1 MIKPIKK
8 TKWPLFIFIIMILIS
23 LVEEIT
29 IGEGGLH
36 DYLQSV
42 QHSKLRFLFRGI
54 YAFIM
59 FILGYKGLS
68 CLSKKWPLKF
78 WILWY
83 LLAFLAVSL
92 RIGLNTIFPG
102 FFTENVWSFLSG
114 IYNIL
119 LTPFPYLLLW
129 MCSYLFKQETTHV

>member
-1 MIKPIKK
+1 MIKWENKIKR
-8 TKWPLFIFIIMILIS
+8 PLFFFIIMILFS

-54 YAFIM
+54 YACLM
-59 FILGYKGLS
+59 FILGYNGLNR
-68 CLSKKWPLKF
+68 LSKKWPLKL

-83 LLAFLAVSL
+83 LFALLAVSL
-92 RIGLNTIFPG
+92 RIGLNAALPG
-102 FFTENVWSFLSG
+102 FFTENVWNFLSG

-119 LTPFPYLLLW
+119 LTPFPFLLIW
-129 MCSYLFKQETTHV
+129 MCSYMFKPETKSA